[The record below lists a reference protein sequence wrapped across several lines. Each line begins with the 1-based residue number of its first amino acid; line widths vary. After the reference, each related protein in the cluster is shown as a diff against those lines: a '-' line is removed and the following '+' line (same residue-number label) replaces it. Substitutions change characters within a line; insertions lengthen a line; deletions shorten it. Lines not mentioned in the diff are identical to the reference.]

1 MLDFWRIWVY
11 NKDTEREVL
20 TMAIFNET
28 NCSSGETASIARDP
42 YNSSNSRNIKN
53 TPKAVYNCGGYALN
67 LFSWYCPWG
76 EDVSET
82 ETPLARAYWAD
93 DYFDNDE
100 LFAPTM
106 RCVQN
111 MLAEIPTLRLL
122 TGIND
127 PIKDNEYMLAFR
139 ISYDGDFHFA
149 KRACNSVWYH
159 KQGGSQKI
167 GVMTALEIIDD
178 SWCDRYNG
186 PLVFFANIKK

>member
-1 MLDFWRIWVY
+1 MLDFWLIWVY

-42 YNSSNSRNIKN
+42 YNHSNSRNIKN
-53 TPKAVYNCGGYALN
+53 TSKAVYNCGGYALN
-67 LFSWYCPWG
+67 LFAWYCPWG

-93 DYFDNDE
+93 DYFEDDE
-100 LFAPTM
+100 LFAPTFK
-106 RCVQN
+106 CVQN

-127 PIKDNEYMLAFR
+127 DIRPDEYMLAFR
-139 ISYDGDFHFA
+139 ISSDGDFHFV
-149 KRACNSVWYH
+149 KRADSGIWYH
-159 KQGGSQKI
+159 KRGSRKDI
-167 GVMTALEIIDD
+167 EIMTASEVIDD
-178 SWCDRYNG
+178 YWCGRYDG
-186 PLVFFANIKK
+186 PLVFFANTKK

>member
-1 MLDFWRIWVY
+1 MLDFWLIWVY

-149 KRACNSVWYH
+149 KRACNGVWYH

>member
-20 TMAIFNET
+20 TMGIFNENTWIGT
-28 NCSSGETASIARDP
+28 NASIANDP
-42 YNSSNSRNIKN
+42 YNMSNTRNIHN
-53 TPKAVYNCGGYALN
+53 INKAYYNCGGYALN

-93 DYFDNDE
+93 DYFDDDE

-149 KRACNSVWYH
+149 KRACNGVWYH

-186 PLVFFANIKK
+186 PLVFFANTKK

>member
-20 TMAIFNET
+20 TMGIFNENT
-28 NCSSGETASIARDP
+28 WAGTTESIVNDP
-42 YNSSNSRNIKN
+42 YNQNNTRNLRN
-53 TPKAVYNCGGYALN
+53 VDKAYYNCGGYALN
-67 LFSWYCPWG
+67 LFAWYCPWG
-76 EDVSET
+76 LDVDET
-82 ETPLARAYWAD
+82 ETPLARAYWGDEFFND
-93 DYFDNDE
+93 DE
-100 LFAPTM
+100 MFAPTM

-127 PIKDNEYMLAFR
+127 DIRPNEYMLAFR
-139 ISYDGDFHFA
+139 ISYDGDFHFV
-149 KRACNSVWYH
+149 KRACNGVWYH

-186 PLVFFANIKK
+186 PLVFFANTKK

>member
-1 MLDFWRIWVY
+1 
-11 NKDTEREVL
+11 
-20 TMAIFNET
+20 MAIFNET
-28 NCSSGETASIARDP
+28 NCRMGETASIARDP
-42 YNSSNSRNIKN
+42 YNHSNSRNIKN
-53 TPKAVYNCGGYALN
+53 TDKAVYNCGGYALN
-67 LFSWYCPWG
+67 LFAWYCPWG
-76 EDVSET
+76 LDVNET

-93 DYFDNDE
+93 DYFDDDE

-149 KRACNSVWYH
+149 KRACNGVWYH

-167 GVMTALEIIDD
+167 KVMTALEVIDD
-178 SWCDRYNG
+178 YWCDRYNG
-186 PLVFFANIKK
+186 PLVFFANTKK